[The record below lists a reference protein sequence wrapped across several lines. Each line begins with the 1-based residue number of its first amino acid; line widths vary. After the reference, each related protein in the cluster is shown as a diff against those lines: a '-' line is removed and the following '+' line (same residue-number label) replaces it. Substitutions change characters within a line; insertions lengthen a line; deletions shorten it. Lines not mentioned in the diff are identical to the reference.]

1 MRIATTLVSVS
12 LGLALLPASVAGAA
26 HHEAADREMV
36 VTEAVELKGK
46 VVAIDRE
53 SRTIVVEG
61 QSGLLIPLTAP
72 KEGKNFEKIS
82 LGDDVTAV
90 YYESVGLAI
99 QPKANAQPAAMEA
112 VILVVPEAGATPGG
126 VVADTVRIEAVVLD
140 VDAEARIVTLDV
152 PERGRVELKV
162 REGVDL
168 TNVKVGEQVVA
179 THTTALAIEITP
191 PAATPAVSSG
201 NPE

>member
-12 LGLALLPASVAGAA
+12 LGMALLPAAIAGAA
-26 HHEAADREMV
+26 HHEAADREV
-36 VTEAVELKGK
+36 VVAEAIELKGT
-46 VVAIDRE
+46 VVAIDQE
-53 SRTIVVEG
+53 ARTIIIEG
-61 QSGLLIPLTAP
+61 QNGLLVPLTAP

-90 YYESVGLAI
+90 YYESVGLSI
-99 QPKANAQPAAMEA
+99 QPKANAQPAAMEVA
-112 VILVVPEAGATPGG
+112 ILVVPGAGATPGG
-126 VVADTVRIEAVVLD
+126 VATDTVRIEAVVLD

-191 PAATPAVSSG
+191 PAATPSVSSG
-201 NPE
+201 NAQ